1 MIAEEHDS
9 LQNEDVSGKRSSST
23 RNARVSPL
31 KVQQR
36 NIESIK
42 KEKKILEELDLDI
55 GNEYTLLGK
64 RDAIEKNLTK
74 MRVEYLKIKETGK
87 NSICAPLK
95 KRTVLDKMGALM
107 NMY

>member
-1 MIAEEHDS
+1 M
-9 LQNEDVSGKRSSST
+9 
-23 RNARVSPL
+23 
-31 KVQQR
+31 QQR

-74 MRVEYLKIKETGK
+74 MRVEYLIAQEKTESKEGQQRAGRDEWK
-87 NSICAPLK
+87 
-95 KRTVLDKMGALM
+95 VLSHVSAHSAVSGE
-107 NMY
+107 NE